1 MEDIKELQKW
11 IDLGFEKTPQI
22 ISILKR
28 IDKIIEKEESKNTKV
43 LENPFHKLDSNT
55 KND

>member
-1 MEDIKELQKW
+1 MEDIHELKKW

-28 IDKIIEKEESKNTKV
+28 IEKIIEKEEKEKTKLLV
-43 LENPFHKLDSNT
+43 NPFHKL
-55 KND
+55 